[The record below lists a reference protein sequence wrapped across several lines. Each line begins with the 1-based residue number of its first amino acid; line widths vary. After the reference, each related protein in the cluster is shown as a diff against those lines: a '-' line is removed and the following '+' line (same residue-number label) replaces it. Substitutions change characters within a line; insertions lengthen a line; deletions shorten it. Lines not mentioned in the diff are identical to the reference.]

1 MILPA
6 TLFDNCNC
14 NGDPLVQSKQNQQQN
29 SQDYTKNN
37 GYKIRNRDY
46 TIHKELLI
54 IQHTTPKIHSYVLT

>member
-6 TLFDNCNC
+6 ALFDNLNC

-37 GYKIRNRDY
+37 GCKMGKQRRLRIN
-46 TIHKELLI
+46 
-54 IQHTTPKIHSYVLT
+54 HTPHNTKNMLCVN